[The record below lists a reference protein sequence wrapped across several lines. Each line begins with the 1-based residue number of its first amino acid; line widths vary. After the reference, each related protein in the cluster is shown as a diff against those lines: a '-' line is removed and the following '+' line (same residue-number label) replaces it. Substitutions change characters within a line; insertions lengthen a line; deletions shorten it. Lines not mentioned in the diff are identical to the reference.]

1 MGVGWLSMVI
11 GENMQD
17 NFEWNILDNSM
28 CLFERQS
35 EFVEEGTWWV
45 VRFSK
50 VWSICGI
57 CFG

>member
-1 MGVGWLSMVI
+1 MVI